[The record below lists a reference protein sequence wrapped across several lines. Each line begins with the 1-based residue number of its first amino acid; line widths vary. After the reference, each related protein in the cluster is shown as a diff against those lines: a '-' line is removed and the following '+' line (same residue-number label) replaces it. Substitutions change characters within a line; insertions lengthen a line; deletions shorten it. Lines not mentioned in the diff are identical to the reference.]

1 MNNKTDIIHTLIE
14 MVKDEV
20 KPAIGCTEPATV
32 AFAVATAGKYVKG
45 SIKEVKVRTSLNI
58 YKNGKSVIVP
68 GTSEC
73 GLELASA
80 LGFVLAN
87 TEDGLCVF
95 KNVNEI
101 SLMRAKTMIKENQV
115 SVKPLQG
122 YHGIY
127 VEALLKGENEVRVVL
142 NNCHTHIQSIEI
154 NGKYIFE
161 DVFNEFDNSSKE
173 MLKNLSFKEIRN
185 ITEEASFDEI
195 SFVLEGIPMNMK
207 AAKEGLNKISGFNL
221 GSGLQ
226 KLQEITGG
234 ICDPSMKARILTAA
248 GADFRMAGGKL
259 PIMTSGGS
267 GNQGLCVILP
277 VAVIGED
284 IGCSQYKIARALFFA
299 HSINLFVKSYI
310 GKLSSLCGC
319 AIAAGVGATVGITW
333 MLGGTDKQI
342 AGAANNMLAN
352 LTGMICDGAKE
363 SCSMKL
369 STSAGE
375 AVLSAY
381 LAYTDIIVPKNTGII
396 SGSVEQTIRSVET
409 LCKDGLKETEEV
421 LVQILYNNKQR
432 II

>member
-1 MNNKTDIIHTLIE
+1 MNTKTDILHTLIE

-20 KPAIGCTEPATV
+20 QPAIGCTEPATV
-32 AFAVATAGKYVKG
+32 AFAVATAGRYLKG
-45 SIKEVKVRTSLNI
+45 KIKEIKIKTSLNI

-68 GTSEC
+68 GTNEC

-80 LGFVLAN
+80 LGFVLGDAEN
-87 TEDGLCVF
+87 GLCVF

-101 SLMRAKTMIKENQV
+101 SLMRAKIMIKENQI
-115 SVKPLQG
+115 SVEPLQG
-122 YHGIY
+122 CHGIY
-127 VEALLKGENEVRVVL
+127 VEALLKGDNNVRVVL
-142 NNCHTHIQSIEI
+142 NNCHTHIQSIEVDD
-154 NGKYIFE
+154 KYIFE
-161 DVFNEFDNSSKE
+161 DILNETTESPKE
-173 MLKNLSFKEIRN
+173 ILKSLTFKEIRN
-185 ITEEASFDEI
+185 ITEEASFDDI
-195 SFVLEGIPMNMK
+195 SFLLEGITMNMK
-207 AAKEGLNKISGFNL
+207 AAKEGLNKTSGFNL

-226 KLQEITGG
+226 KLQESTGG
-234 ICDPSMKARILTAA
+234 NCDPSMKARILTAA
-248 GADFRMAGGKL
+248 GADFRMAGGTF

-277 VAVIGED
+277 VAVIAEN
-284 IGCSQYKIARALFFA
+284 IGCSQDKIAKALFFA

-333 MLGGTDKQI
+333 MLGGTDEQI

-381 LAYTDIIVPKNTGII
+381 LAYTNIIVPKNTGII

-409 LCKDGLKETEEV
+409 LCKDGLKQTEEV
-421 LVQILYNNKQR
+421 LVQILYKNMQR